1 MNKKEIKNLT
11 ALKQIS
17 FDLVEEFKIPQVVLL
32 KGGLAVGKTQMVRY
46 MTQALGFEKETARSP
61 TFSMIN
67 LYKNKSQEGIYHVD
81 LYRIKQEKELEDIAF
96 WDIFCEPSVVFIEWP
111 QIVEGKL
118 PHLWNKLVIQ
128 MEFCQNSNSRILKWK
143 RRF

>member
-1 MNKKEIKNLT
+1 
-11 ALKQIS
+11 
-17 FDLVEEFKIPQVVLL
+17 
-32 KGGLAVGKTQMVRY
+32 

-67 LYKNKSQEGIYHVD
+67 FYKKKSHKGIYHVD

-96 WDIFCEPSVVFIEWP
+96 WDIFCEPAVVFIEWP

-128 MEFCQNSNSRILKWK
+128 MEFCPNLNSRILKWEK
-143 RRF
+143 YF